1 MRLITA
7 FKHVLSGLRRH
18 WFPIA
23 GVAILCGL
31 SFFAGWY
38 LRDAARDPGQKL
50 LDAAYSQ
57 ITQQSVFN
65 QRAGNELANAGIRG
79 MLGVIDDPYA
89 ELIEPEAAHN
99 FMNTFTGR
107 TGVVGLYANNED
119 GKVII
124 TIVYPGG
131 AAQAAGIRVGDELLA
146 IDGQELDADTDSSE
160 AGLLMRGVPGT
171 TLHLKTSRDGQ
182 VQEYD
187 LVRKE
192 QQFVASRMLP
202 GNVGY
207 IALMAYNQTA
217 SRQMKTALQDLL
229 AQKPA
234 GLVWD
239 LRNNEGGDMQAAQQI
254 LSYFIDD
261 GLLFTAQLA
270 QGQSIPF
277 RALGGALAP
286 DLPLVVLVDHTT
298 YSAAE
303 TSAAAIA
310 ETGRGQTVGSTTY
323 GKGVIQ
329 GTIPLVEDTMLQMT
343 VARWYSPTGAWY
355 HHRGVTPQIAAV
367 DDPASPNDELLEA
380 GLQVL
385 QDAAP

>member
-1 MRLITA
+1 MRLTA
-7 FKHVLSGLRRH
+7 ALKHVLSGLRRR

-38 LRDAARDPGQKL
+38 LRDSARDPGQKL
-50 LDAAYSQ
+50 LDAAYGQ

-65 QRAGNELANAGIRG
+65 QRTGQELANAGIRG
-79 MLGVIDDPYA
+79 ILGVIDDPYA

-99 FMNTFTGR
+99 FTNTFTGR
-107 TGVVGLYANNED
+107 TGVVGLYANNEN
-119 GKVII
+119 GQVII

-131 AAQAAGIRVGDELLA
+131 AAQAAGIRVGDILLA

-160 AGLLMRGVPGT
+160 AGLLMRGVPDT
-171 TLHLKTSRDGQ
+171 SLHLKTRRGGQ
-182 VQEYD
+182 VLEYD

-192 QQFVASRMLP
+192 QQFIATRMLP

-217 SRQMKTALQDLL
+217 SRQMKTALQELL
-229 AQKPA
+229 AQNPS

-254 LSYFIDD
+254 LSYFVDD
-261 GLLFTAQLA
+261 GLLFSAQLA
-270 QGQSIPF
+270 PGQMIPF
-277 RALGGALAP
+277 RALGGALTP
-286 DLPLVVLVDHTT
+286 DLPMVVLVDHTT

-310 ETGRGQTVGSTTY
+310 ETGRGKTVGSTTY

-329 GTIPLVEDTMLQMT
+329 ATIPLGQDTMLQMT
-343 VARWYSPTGAWY
+343 VARWYSPNGEWY
-355 HHRGVTPQIAAV
+355 HHRGVTPQISAA
-367 DDPASPNDELLEA
+367 DDPATEADELIEA
-380 GLQVL
+380 GLQAL
-385 QDAAP
+385 QGAP